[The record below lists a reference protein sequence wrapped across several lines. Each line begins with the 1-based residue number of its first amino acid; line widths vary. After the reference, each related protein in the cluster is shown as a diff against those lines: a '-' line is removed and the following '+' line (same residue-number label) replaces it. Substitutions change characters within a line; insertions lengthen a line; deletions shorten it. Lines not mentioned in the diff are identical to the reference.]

1 MRVGPRN
8 DYTASKHK
16 GRLNARVMETV
27 HWVTHFMGVWNAQVT
42 ETACK
47 LPGTEAAGNGN
58 GM

>member
-27 HWVTHFMGVWNAQVT
+27 GNAFYGGL
-42 ETACK
+42 EC
-47 LPGTEAAGNGN
+47 AGNGN
-58 GM
+58 SVQTTRYGSGG